1 MNITLIG
8 MPGAGKSTVGVLLAK
23 SLLMDFADTDLIIQR
38 QAGKSLCEIINSQG
52 RDSFIK
58 LENDIIASLHF
69 ENTVIATGG
78 IVMQSGQ
85 TLDDIYELRAQL
97 YEKYADV
104 TIDCANLSIEEC
116 VASVI
121 NAVNSEK

>member
-52 RDSFIK
+52 RDSFIE
-58 LENDIIASLHF
+58 LENNIIASLHF

-78 IVMQSGQ
+78 LAKTVVPLCKNDIIIDEDLLLKGLM
-85 TLDDIYELRAQL
+85 LIYE
-97 YEKYADV
+97 K
-104 TIDCANLSIEEC
+104 N
-116 VASVI
+116 
-121 NAVNSEK
+121 K